1 MRNKKSGS
9 SIVSVITAF
18 AILMLGV
25 QLFAAALLAANKSV
39 SKTIS
44 LNYALSEAM
53 EEYYTSEDYPGE
65 NLFPHQENGMLTFTL
80 TDKENGDSFSVKGNV
95 YEYKAKS
102 GYTIFTF
109 GK

>member
-1 MRNKKSGS
+1 MNNKKRGS

-18 AILMLGV
+18 AVLMLGV

-39 SKTIS
+39 GKTIY
-44 LNYALSEAM
+44 LNHALSEAM
-53 EEYYTSEDYPGE
+53 EEYYTSEEYPGE
-65 NLFPHQENGMLTFTL
+65 NMFPSLENDTLTFTL

-95 YEYKAKS
+95 YQYKAES
-102 GYTIFTF
+102 GYTVFTF